1 MSTLIKLG
9 APSAPVFTPDPAPG
23 ASGGGGPSGETPR
36 FPDDYV
42 AVGEDKAGSG
52 GCRVYFAVKRP
63 APPRTMPLSLVPT
76 HRVWVCP
83 QGVKV
88 DLMPPKALGSTPG
101 PGGGSGGGSGGSG
114 GSSKACPSGQTR
126 MYTDTRPGSGQPPQ
140 YGDQV
145 RLYAC
150 VPGAEVGARLKMGWK
165 RA

>member
-1 MSTLIKLG
+1 MSTLVKLG
-9 APSAPVFTPDPAPG
+9 APGTPVFTPDPAPSV
-23 ASGGGGPSGETPR
+23 SGGGGPSGETPR
-36 FPDDYV
+36 FPDDYM

-63 APPRTMPLSLVPT
+63 APPRTTPISLVPT
-76 HRVWVCP
+76 HKVWICP
-83 QGVKV
+83 WGVKV
-88 DLMPPKALGSTPG
+88 DLMPPTVLRSTA
-101 PGGGSGGGSGGSG
+101 GGGGGGGGGG

-126 MYTDTRPGSGQPPQ
+126 MYTDTHPGGGQPPQ

-150 VPGAEVGARLKMGWK
+150 VPDAEVGALLKMGWE

>member
-9 APSAPVFTPDPAPG
+9 APGTPVFTPDPAPG
-23 ASGGGGPSGETPR
+23 VSGGGGPSGETPR

-63 APPRTMPLSLVPT
+63 PPPLTPISLVPT
-76 HRVWVCP
+76 HKVWVCP
-83 QGVKV
+83 WGVKV
-88 DLMPPKALGSTPG
+88 DLMPPKVLGSTPG
-101 PGGGSGGGSGGSG
+101 PGGGSGGGSG

-126 MYTDTRPGSGQPPQ
+126 MYTDTHPGSGQPPQ

-150 VPGAEVGARLKMGWK
+150 VPSAEVGALLKMGWE